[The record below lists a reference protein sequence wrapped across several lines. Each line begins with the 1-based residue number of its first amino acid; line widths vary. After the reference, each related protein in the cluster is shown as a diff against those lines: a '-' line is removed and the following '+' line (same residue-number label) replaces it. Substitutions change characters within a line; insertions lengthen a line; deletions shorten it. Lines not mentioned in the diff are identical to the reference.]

1 LTREQRIEIMNKVE
15 NILMSKDFC
24 RCPKLVDQRLRGKF
38 HILEDNDITAP
49 EQKSIDDLKLE
60 MK

>member
-1 LTREQRIEIMNKVE
+1 MNKVE

-24 RCPKLVDQRLRGKF
+24 RSPKLVDQRLRGKF
-38 HILEDNDITAP
+38 HTLEDNDITAP